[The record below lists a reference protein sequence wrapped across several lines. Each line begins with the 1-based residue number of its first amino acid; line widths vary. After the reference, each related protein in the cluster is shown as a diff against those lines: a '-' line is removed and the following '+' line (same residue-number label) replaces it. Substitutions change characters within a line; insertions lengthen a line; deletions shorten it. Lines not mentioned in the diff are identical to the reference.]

1 LRDQAVVLK
10 EMIARASVASTP
22 RYFRIFSRKRRVV
35 YLAPCLSKIVSK
47 VFAPKKFAPRRFCR
61 HSFPVRRRSKG
72 GAMAATEESRIGKGT
87 KISGNL
93 HFHGTVRI
101 EGEADGEIVGDE
113 IVIAEGA
120 VVSAKI
126 TATRLTV
133 AGTVSGEI
141 VVRQRLELMASARLR
156 CTVNTP
162 TLILNEGAQFE
173 GDCRMPR
180 DRMAA

>member
-1 LRDQAVVLK
+1 
-10 EMIARASVASTP
+10 
-22 RYFRIFSRKRRVV
+22 
-35 YLAPCLSKIVSK
+35 
-47 VFAPKKFAPRRFCR
+47 
-61 HSFPVRRRSKG
+61 
-72 GAMAATEESRIGKGT
+72 MAAAEESRIGKGT

-101 EGEADGEIVGDE
+101 EGEADAEIVGDE
-113 IVIAEGA
+113 VVIAEGA

-141 VVRQRLELMASARLR
+141 VVRQRLELMSSARLGWQVD
-156 CTVNTP
+156 TAP
-162 TLILNEGAQFE
+162 LLLNEGVQFDV
-173 GDCRMPR
+173 DCRMPR

>member
-1 LRDQAVVLK
+1 
-10 EMIARASVASTP
+10 
-22 RYFRIFSRKRRVV
+22 
-35 YLAPCLSKIVSK
+35 
-47 VFAPKKFAPRRFCR
+47 
-61 HSFPVRRRSKG
+61 
-72 GAMAATEESRIGKGT
+72 MAATEESRIGKGT
-87 KISGNL
+87 KVWGTL

-113 IVIAEGA
+113 VVIAEGA

-133 AGTVSGEI
+133 AGSVSGEL
-141 VVRQRLELMASARLR
+141 VVRQRLELMLTARLR
-156 CTVNTP
+156 CTISNTP
-162 TLILNEGAQFE
+162 SLILNEKARNFD

>member
-22 RYFRIFSRKRRVV
+22 RYFRIFLRKRRFV

-72 GAMAATEESRIGKGT
+72 GAMAAAEESRIGKGT

-113 IVIAEGA
+113 VVIAEGA

-141 VVRQRLELMASARLR
+141 VVRQRLELLSSARLR

>member
-1 LRDQAVVLK
+1 
-10 EMIARASVASTP
+10 
-22 RYFRIFSRKRRVV
+22 
-35 YLAPCLSKIVSK
+35 
-47 VFAPKKFAPRRFCR
+47 
-61 HSFPVRRRSKG
+61 
-72 GAMAATEESRIGKGT
+72 MAAAEESRIGKGT

-101 EGEADGEIVGDE
+101 EGEADGEIFGDE
-113 IVIAEGA
+113 VVIAEGA

-133 AGTVSGEI
+133 AGTVSGEL
-141 VVRQRLELMASARLR
+141 VVRQRLELLSSARLR

>member
-1 LRDQAVVLK
+1 
-10 EMIARASVASTP
+10 
-22 RYFRIFSRKRRVV
+22 
-35 YLAPCLSKIVSK
+35 
-47 VFAPKKFAPRRFCR
+47 
-61 HSFPVRRRSKG
+61 
-72 GAMAATEESRIGKGT
+72 MAGTEDSRIGKGT
-87 KISGNL
+87 KVSGKL
-93 HFHGTVRI
+93 HFQGTVRI
-101 EGEADGEIVGDE
+101 EGEAEGEIVGE
-113 IVIAEGA
+113 EVIIAEGA

-141 VVRQRLELMASARLR
+141 VARQRLEATPTARLR

-162 TLILNEGAQFE
+162 SLVLSEGAMFD

>member
-1 LRDQAVVLK
+1 MCFAVY
-10 EMIARASVASTP
+10 P
-22 RYFRIFSRKRRVV
+22 RG
-35 YLAPCLSKIVSK
+35 
-47 VFAPKKFAPRRFCR
+47 KKWLPA
-61 HSFPVRRRSKG
+61 
-72 GAMAATEESRIGKGT
+72 EESRIGKGT
-87 KISGNL
+87 KVSGNL

-113 IVIAEGA
+113 VVIAEGA

-126 TATRLTV
+126 TATRLTI

-141 VVRQRLELMASARLR
+141 AVRQRLELLSSARLH
-156 CTVNTP
+156 CTINTP
-162 TLILNEGAQFE
+162 SLILNEGAQFD

>member
-1 LRDQAVVLK
+1 
-10 EMIARASVASTP
+10 
-22 RYFRIFSRKRRVV
+22 
-35 YLAPCLSKIVSK
+35 
-47 VFAPKKFAPRRFCR
+47 
-61 HSFPVRRRSKG
+61 
-72 GAMAATEESRIGKGT
+72 MAATEESRIGKGT
-87 KISGNL
+87 KVSGTL

-113 IVIAEGA
+113 VVIAEGA

-126 TATRLTV
+126 TATRLTI

-141 VVRQRLELMASARLR
+141 TVRQRLELLSSARLH
-156 CTVNTP
+156 CTINTP
-162 TLILNEGAQFE
+162 SLVLNEGAQFE